1 MPPACTS
8 LTSRRSFGIALSVL
22 VLASAGAGQAA
33 APPRKIGF
41 GVKVMTDGLL
51 SQTISRI
58 EVTKVSPGSQAQA
71 AGVAVGDEVV
81 KVDDIVVPGANALKL
96 KAHMDFQPGVPKKIG
111 FKHPNGVV
119 YVATFTRAA
128 DPKGK

>member
-1 MPPACTS
+1 MPPTYPS
-8 LTSRRSFGIALSVL
+8 LASRRAFGIALSIL

-41 GVKVMTDGLL
+41 GVKVITDGLL

-81 KVDDIVVPGANALKL
+81 KVDDIVVPGTNALKL
-96 KAHMDFQPGVPKKIG
+96 KAHMDFQPGIPKKIG
-111 FKHPNGVV
+111 FRHPNGVV
-119 YVATFTRAA
+119 FVATFTRAA